1 MTILSCEGPCH
12 QLGVHVEL
20 CQADVVDVAAARS
33 ALLDPLEHQ
42 VRVVVAEAFKPG
54 FGSKDDLIIT
64 TWQFL
69 RECTSRDMFARRAD
83 KSGSPLR
90 TLHHS

>member
-1 MTILSCEGPCH
+1 MRVVHNTIYWGGYHH
-12 QLGVHVEL
+12 QSAEDVEL

-54 FGSKDDLIIT
+54 FGPKDDLIYT
-64 TWQFL
+64 TWRFL
-69 RECTSRDMFARRAD
+69 AGGSRSKIYFY
-83 KSGSPLR
+83 
-90 TLHHS
+90 